1 MTKEEHRERYVV
13 LLGRIVKALEMSEE
27 ERAPHARLFAR
38 LFARLV
44 EDCTSER
51 IKAVS
56 PWVFGDKP
64 VERSDPLR
72 RSVDDTF
79 GTVVEVAQGIV
90 DARRLD
96 TSSMSVEE
104 VLISLGATLVE
115 EPGPKAQATSY
126 KTRALAHGEEV
137 A

>member
-1 MTKEEHRERYVV
+1 MTRDEHRERYVA
-13 LLGRIVKALEMSEE
+13 LLMRIVKALEMSEE

-38 LFARLV
+38 LF

-51 IKAVS
+51 IKAGS

-79 GTVVEVAQGIV
+79 GTVVE
-90 DARRLD
+90 R
-96 TSSMSVEE
+96 
-104 VLISLGATLVE
+104 SL
-115 EPGPKAQATSY
+115 
-126 KTRALAHGEEV
+126 RAS
-137 A
+137 

>member
-27 ERAPHARLFAR
+27 ERAPHARLFAQV
-38 LFARLV
+38 V

-79 GTVVEVAQGIV
+79 GTVVE
-90 DARRLD
+90 R
-96 TSSMSVEE
+96 
-104 VLISLGATLVE
+104 SL
-115 EPGPKAQATSY
+115 
-126 KTRALAHGEEV
+126 RAS
-137 A
+137 